1 MRSIATWI
9 ILIAA
14 ATLTAQA
21 ADPPA
26 TRPSIPL
33 LRSDAKAGVPF
44 IVDGIVRTTATDGY
58 GFHFATDGAHS
69 FVSLFDPHDGT
80 PLYLSDGQQTLI
92 YELSDQRIVRIPNS
106 AAIVMIGW
114 DAKAPRPL
122 SFDFSVNYTTG
133 QLDSAKT
140 ASSFT
145 AIADFLAS
153 DAKLE
158 QFDRDDGSELFA
170 VQGANGRI
178 DAVQIP
184 RGELKW
190 ARFFSARAD
199 EKAYHVEMEV
209 KFGAV
214 PSAAVRLPDV
224 AALRR
229 HIKVVDLDEQRM
241 VTLVKALKSGVAS
254 TVKLALAGG
263 EPIRA
268 EMDRGLVGLD
278 WEDLRERDRT
288 FGAEYRA
295 ALTEQGFLYR
305 VGDLATT
312 QPAALL
318 QPR

>member
-1 MRSIATWI
+1 
-9 ILIAA
+9 
-14 ATLTAQA
+14 
-21 ADPPA
+21 
-26 TRPSIPL
+26 
-33 LRSDAKAGVPF
+33 
-44 IVDGIVRTTATDGY
+44 
-58 GFHFATDGAHS
+58 
-69 FVSLFDPHDGT
+69 
-80 PLYLSDGQQTLI
+80 
-92 YELSDQRIVRIPNS
+92 
-106 AAIVMIGW
+106 
-114 DAKAPRPL
+114 
-122 SFDFSVNYTTG
+122 
-133 QLDSAKT
+133 
-140 ASSFT
+140 
-145 AIADFLAS
+145 
-153 DAKLE
+153 
-158 QFDRDDGSELFA
+158 
-170 VQGANGRI
+170 
-178 DAVQIP
+178 
-184 RGELKW
+184 
-190 ARFFSARAD
+190 
-199 EKAYHVEMEV
+199 MEV

-214 PSAAVRLPDV
+214 PLAAVRLPDV

-229 HIKVVDLDEQRM
+229 HIEVVDLDEQRM